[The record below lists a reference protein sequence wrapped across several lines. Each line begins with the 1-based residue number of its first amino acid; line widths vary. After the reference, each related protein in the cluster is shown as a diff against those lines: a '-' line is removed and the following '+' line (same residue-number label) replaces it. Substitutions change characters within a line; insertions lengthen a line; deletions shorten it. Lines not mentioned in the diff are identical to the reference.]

1 MKTLWMRI
9 TVPVAV
15 EVPDDFPVAPEA
27 LAKVAEWRTNDHSD
41 GRLPYSTEKLLD
53 GAAHLCEGAVEHA
66 IYDAYCRRV
75 EAHFGRRGRADDHL
89 DARNALVAR
98 CQGKVRVS
106 TPHDPV
112 EITVV
117 HDPRPYDQRYV
128 FDAYIVLCREDPKEG
143 EEVGEYRLAT
153 RTVFWGREAAS
164 AYARTIALSR
174 EPIVAPLPLGELRI
188 GEERGRLD
196 YWERKVPPV
205 GE

>member
-27 LAKVAEWRTNDHSD
+27 LAEVADWRTNDCSD

-53 GAAHLCEGAVEHA
+53 GAIHLCEDAVESA
-66 IYDAYCRRV
+66 IFDAYCRRV
-75 EAHFGRRGRADDHL
+75 EAHFGRRGRADEHL
-89 DARNALVAR
+89 EARNALVAR
-98 CQGKVRVS
+98 CRENVHVS
-106 TPHDPV
+106 TRHAPV

-117 HDPRPYDQRYV
+117 EDPRPYDQRFV
-128 FDAYIVLCREDPKEG
+128 FDAYIVLCREDPKDG

-153 RTVFWGREAAS
+153 RTVFWGREAAN
-164 AYARTIALSR
+164 AYARTVAHSR
-174 EPIVAPLPLGELRI
+174 EPIVAPLPIGELRI

-196 YWERKVPPV
+196 YWERKAPSA
-205 GE
+205 G